1 MTFKN
6 AFFLTALLTIIL
18 AAGCDKDDNNI
29 TDQGDYTDIIANLTD
44 NVIIATY
51 QDLDAKAGALVN
63 TLTILEND
71 PTTANLDAAKQAW
84 RDARLPW
91 EQSEGFLYGPVDFS
105 GLDPALDSWPV
116 NETDLENVL
125 NSSATLTKDYIDS
138 QDGTLK
144 GFHTIEYLL
153 FGTDANKQVAD
164 FTSRQFEYLRA
175 CGQSLKGTTQ
185 QLHEGWLP
193 SHGNFGK
200 NFKEA
205 GTSNSI
211 YPSQKAVLEEI
222 VNGLVTIADEVANG
236 KINEPF
242 SQQNLTLE
250 ESRFSANSKMDFADN
265 IRSIKNIYNG
275 TYINASGKGIAEL
288 IADSKPELNAKI
300 KQQIDDAINAIAA
313 IQGTFTTAIFNSPE
327 TVQNAQQ
334 KVRVLLD
341 TLQAE
346 LLPVISNL

>member
-6 AFFLTALLTIIL
+6 AFFPIAFIAVVL
-18 AAGCDKDDNNI
+18 ASGCGKDDNNI
-29 TDQGDYTDIIANLTD
+29 TNQDDYKDIITNLTD

-63 TLTILEND
+63 TLTILENT

-91 EQSEGFLYGPVDFS
+91 EQSEGFLYGPVDFN

-125 NSSATLTKDYIDS
+125 NSPATLTKDYIDS

-164 FTSRQFEYLRA
+164 FTPRQFEYLRA
-175 CGQSLKGTTQ
+175 CGQSLKGATQ

-193 SHGNFGK
+193 THGGFAK

-250 ESRFSANSKMDFADN
+250 ESRFSANSKTDFADN

-275 TYINASGKGIAEL
+275 TYANASGKGISEL
-288 IADSKPELNAKI
+288 IAESKPELNAKI
-300 KQQIDDAINAIAA
+300 KQQIDDAINAIGA

-334 KVRVLLD
+334 KVRTLLD